1 MNDSTEDEVRDLTQ
15 QLDSTTIGDT
25 MGQQLTF
32 LVFGATGQTGQHFVA
47 LALKEGHKVRA
58 LVRNPE
64 KLSMRSQHLELHKG
78 SITNVANIDELMQG
92 VDFVISMLGDAKL
105 QRKNK
110 INTAFVKKLVPAM
123 RRQGVKRF
131 LYQAGGLT
139 RRYKERLPLIP
150 WILRNT
156 VARFGGLIGQHEDN
170 EAVIEY
176 LVEQARDV
184 EWIVHRA
191 GITSN
196 GPSKG
201 ILKRS
206 KTHIGL
212 ATFGDCAAYNYRTL
226 MDFSAIHTYDLS
238 YYPRQSEANE

>member
-1 MNDSTEDEVRDLTQ
+1 
-15 QLDSTTIGDT
+15 
-25 MGQQLTF
+25 MGKQLTF

-47 LALKEGHKVRA
+47 LALREGHKVRA
-58 LVRNPE
+58 LVRTPE
-64 KLSMRSQHLELHKG
+64 KISIQNDLLELHKG
-78 SITNVANIDELMQG
+78 SITDELQIDELVQG
-92 VDFVISMLGDAKL
+92 TDFVVCMLGNAKL
-105 QRKNK
+105 QEQSK
-110 INTAFVKKLVPAM
+110 INTAFVKTLVPAM

-139 RRYKERLPLIP
+139 KRYKEGLPLIP

-176 LVEQARDV
+176 LVEQAQDV

-206 KTHIGL
+206 KTKIGL
-212 ATFGDCAAYNYRTL
+212 ATFGDCAAYNYRTV
-226 MDFSAIHTYDLS
+226 MDSSAIHTYDLS
-238 YYPRQSEANE
+238 FYQKQAQATRVTTPNVTNRT